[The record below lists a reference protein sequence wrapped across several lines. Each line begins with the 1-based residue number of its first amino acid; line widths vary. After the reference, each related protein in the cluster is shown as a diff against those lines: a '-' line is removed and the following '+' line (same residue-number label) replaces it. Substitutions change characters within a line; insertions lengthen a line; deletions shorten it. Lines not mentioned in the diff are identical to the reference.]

1 MLFQIRGQFK
11 IFGQSVILTFLTFPN
26 YLRHVHDHL
35 KLHIIEII
43 SQSVLS
49 FIQISQLLK
58 SFIIIIIAHA
68 SPFLHG
74 YLQYVLKDSTQ
85 S

>member
-1 MLFQIRGQFK
+1 MYMI
-11 IFGQSVILTFLTFPN
+11 ILNIP
-26 YLRHVHDHL
+26 
-35 KLHIIEII
+35 IIEIT

-49 FIQISQLLK
+49 FIQILQLLK

-68 SPFLHG
+68 SPFFHG